1 MKRSIHKS
9 IRRLPAVLLA
19 LVLCIQTAAPA
30 LAADPATVYIDT
42 VQDLEALAVQCSLD
56 TWSQGKTVVLRA
68 DISLGGIDFSP
79 IPTFGGTFDGGGYT
93 ISGLDLRESRSPA
106 GLFGVIQP
114 SGVVRDLRLSG
125 AVQPDGSCTDVG
137 SIAGINEGLLENC
150 SFSGTV
156 SGKDSVGG
164 IVGTNA
170 LDGTVRGCTSAG
182 SVTGGSRTG
191 GIAGVNAGVLS
202 SCRSD
207 SYVNI
212 TSADPG
218 LNLSDLELAPSAQ
231 LFTLRSLDTL
241 NVATDTGGI
250 AGYSSGMILSCVNTG
265 AVGYPHVGYNVGGI
279 AGRSCGHIARCSN
292 HGTVLGRKDIGGI
305 VGQVEPYVVLNLSQD
320 TLETLRSQLNA
331 LRRLVDR
338 SADHAD
344 ASSSDLTD
352 TLSQISGVLDIA
364 VGHTQDLTEQLSDYG
379 DSLLTEIDR
388 GSDLLADTID
398 QLYGI
403 SQQVTDL
410 ADPLS
415 RAFDRLSDAARELT
429 HTGNSG
435 AELQAAIS
443 SLKRAESLLKSGS
456 SAVSEGLKQLLDAAE
471 IQDSAAATEAIGHIL
486 TGIGQLSQAQQLAS
500 SAIETILTALIRQDP
515 EALTDGL
522 SQLRTAMRDHSTALS
537 NIVSGL
543 RQLQGSI
550 SFDPA
555 KLAPGLGSIRNGAH
569 QISLAGR
576 SFSAAVIHLQ
586 KALSGT
592 SGSIKAAAAALADGL
607 GLLSGVSEDGG
618 DILADVEDLLDSLS
632 DADPIQFAHPSE
644 EIGASADALY
654 DTIHDLNS
662 RMDQLSSSLD
672 GSAHTLTS
680 DLRTISGQLH
690 ALTGTLLDAVEEAEN
705 GDDIFSDTSQS
716 DIDAVTNGKLLA
728 CENAADVAGDI
739 DIGGIAGSIG
749 VEYELDPESELL
761 SSDTSLYRR
770 EYELKAILQNCSNT
784 GKITSRR
791 DYAGSICG
799 RMELGLITG
808 CYGGGAAES
817 ENGSFVG
824 GIAGSTTAVIR
835 DSFAKCRL
843 SGQEYV
849 GGIVGTAAVKGS
861 TRSVGEVTRCHAL
874 VQVSSEVRQ
883 YAGAISGADLGA
895 FRDNTFVSDGLAGI
909 GGVSIAGKAQP
920 VPYETLL
927 ETPGL
932 PEAFRRF
939 QLRFLAQD
947 QVLKTVTFH
956 YGDTLDPSVFPD
968 IPQEEGSFAVWDRQ
982 DLSDLRFDTD
992 VTAVYT
998 PCISALPSQSQRD
1011 DGRPVFLVEGQFTDV
1026 QQLSEQPSHIP
1037 AVYRRTPDSLRTSL
1051 EQWQLEIPADGL
1063 SAHSVRYL
1071 SPTGKHDGLE
1081 IYALSGQRWEKLDT
1095 DVIGSYLRF
1104 DLPEDSSQLAVVER
1118 TSLWWLWLLVGMAL
1132 GAAVLAVVLRRRY
1145 RKKTAALHLDQPA
1158 PTENAPAV
1166 PSAPPSQSARPQPVS
1181 RRRRLLRL
1189 GAVAALVLILGIIWF
1204 IASGAGERL
1213 SAYLLLHKY
1222 VQKEELSMTL
1232 VASADMGG
1240 QHYTLSTDLDRT
1252 QAEGQRITRAEQ
1264 DGVALYYAGGSVF
1277 LENGRSFDTGILFPD
1292 YSTLLENAEALYR
1305 AAHVSLYENS
1315 GERIYSITVTG
1326 QDAEALLAH
1335 LFPTA
1340 AVRFSAARD
1349 VDIDLIASGGELTG
1363 IRFAAGGS
1371 VNDIQTDLSLHLS
1384 VDPEGQPPEIPQA
1397 VREQLLSPDAPHQP
1411 VPAGEL
1417 LHLLTAWLELN
1428 AADPFQA
1435 EVALS
1440 ASCGPLVADD
1450 QLTLYRTWQE
1460 DLPVR
1465 IIQKNGRTLY
1475 FTDRTLCDETGD
1487 TLNGSKEDI
1496 IRSADLPELAYRL
1509 CMNGSLVHTAH
1520 QGADQYTLSLSGED
1534 LTAVA
1539 EAILPQLTT
1548 VDATLTG
1555 GSIQISLMDE
1565 RIQSIR
1571 FTCDG
1576 SAKVLLSEVPV
1587 SLRAEVTPQAAQDA
1601 LTIPEDVLDTLQ
1613 KGE

>member
-1 MKRSIHKS
+1 
-9 IRRLPAVLLA
+9 
-19 LVLCIQTAAPA
+19 
-30 LAADPATVYIDT
+30 
-42 VQDLEALAVQCSLD
+42 
-56 TWSQGKTVVLRA
+56 
-68 DISLGGIDFSP
+68 
-79 IPTFGGTFDGGGYT
+79 
-93 ISGLDLRESRSPA
+93 
-106 GLFGVIQP
+106 
-114 SGVVRDLRLSG
+114 
-125 AVQPDGSCTDVG
+125 
-137 SIAGINEGLLENC
+137 
-150 SFSGTV
+150 
-156 SGKDSVGG
+156 
-164 IVGTNA
+164 
-170 LDGTVRGCTSAG
+170 
-182 SVTGGSRTG
+182 
-191 GIAGVNAGVLS
+191 
-202 SCRSD
+202 
-207 SYVNI
+207 
-212 TSADPG
+212 
-218 LNLSDLELAPSAQ
+218 
-231 LFTLRSLDTL
+231 
-241 NVATDTGGI
+241 
-250 AGYSSGMILSCVNTG
+250 
-265 AVGYPHVGYNVGGI
+265 
-279 AGRSCGHIARCSN
+279 
-292 HGTVLGRKDIGGI
+292 
-305 VGQVEPYVVLNLSQD
+305 
-320 TLETLRSQLNA
+320 
-331 LRRLVDR
+331 
-338 SADHAD
+338 
-344 ASSSDLTD
+344 
-352 TLSQISGVLDIA
+352 
-364 VGHTQDLTEQLSDYG
+364 
-379 DSLLTEIDR
+379 
-388 GSDLLADTID
+388 
-398 QLYGI
+398 
-403 SQQVTDL
+403 
-410 ADPLS
+410 
-415 RAFDRLSDAARELT
+415 
-429 HTGNSG
+429 
-435 AELQAAIS
+435 
-443 SLKRAESLLKSGS
+443 
-456 SAVSEGLKQLLDAAE
+456 
-471 IQDSAAATEAIGHIL
+471 
-486 TGIGQLSQAQQLAS
+486 
-500 SAIETILTALIRQDP
+500 
-515 EALTDGL
+515 
-522 SQLRTAMRDHSTALS
+522 
-537 NIVSGL
+537 
-543 RQLQGSI
+543 
-550 SFDPA
+550 
-555 KLAPGLGSIRNGAH
+555 
-569 QISLAGR
+569 
-576 SFSAAVIHLQ
+576 
-586 KALSGT
+586 
-592 SGSIKAAAAALADGL
+592 
-607 GLLSGVSEDGG
+607 
-618 DILADVEDLLDSLS
+618 
-632 DADPIQFAHPSE
+632 
-644 EIGASADALY
+644 
-654 DTIHDLNS
+654 
-662 RMDQLSSSLD
+662 MDQLSSSLD

-680 DLRTISGQLH
+680 DLRAISGQLH

-1037 AVYRRTPDSLRTSL
+1037 AAYRRTPDSLRTSL

-1104 DLPEDSSQLAVVER
+1104 DLPEDSSQLAVER

-1145 RKKTAALHLDQPA
+1145 RKKAAALHLDQPA
-1158 PTENAPAV
+1158 PTKNAPAV

-1181 RRRRLLRL
+1181 RRRLLRL
-1189 GAVAALVLILGIIWF
+1189 GAVAALVLILSIIWF
-1204 IASGAGERL
+1204 IVSGAGERL

-1305 AAHVSLYENS
+1305 AAHISLYENS

-1371 VNDIQTDLSLHLS
+1371 VNDIQTALSLHLS
-1384 VDPEGQPPEIPQA
+1384 VDPDGQPPEIPQA
-1397 VREQLLSPDAPHQP
+1397 VREQLLSPDALHQP